1 MSLLFLTQSEYNQ
14 YIKLSMAYER
24 ARQKDD
30 EDDEPV
36 DHNQELIDE
45 LLDKSPEG
53 KALQDFVV
61 SLDIDKQADL
71 LALRRLGNTIQTPET
86 ISRKVYKAEV
96 EQQKKNIID
105 DPLVP
110 LRPAGLGEWKFV
122 ESGKRKLV

>member
-14 YIKLSMAYER
+14 YIKLSMAYEK
-24 ARQKDD
+24 ARQK
-30 EDDEPV
+30 DDEPV

-53 KALQDFVV
+53 KALQDFVE

-96 EQQKKNIID
+96 EQQKKNIND

>member
-30 EDDEPV
+30 DDDEPV

-53 KALQDFVV
+53 KALQDFVK

-71 LALRRLGNTIQTPET
+71 LALRRFGNTIQTPET

-105 DPLVP
+105 DPHVP
-110 LRPAGLGEWKFV
+110 LRPADLGEWKFV
-122 ESGKRKLV
+122 ESGKLKLV

>member
-45 LLDKSPEG
+45 LLYKSPEG
-53 KALQDFVV
+53 KALQDFVE

-110 LRPAGLGEWKFV
+110 LRPWPG
-122 ESGKRKLV
+122 

>member
-1 MSLLFLTQSEYNQ
+1 MSLLSLTQSDYNQ
-14 YIKLSMAYER
+14 YIKLSVDYER

-45 LLDKSPEG
+45 LLDMSPEG

-71 LALRRLGNTIQTPET
+71 LALRRFGNTIQTPKT
-86 ISRKVYKAEV
+86 ISRKVYQAEV
-96 EQQKKNIID
+96 EQQKRNIID

-110 LRPAGLGEWKFV
+110 FRPAGLGEWKFV
-122 ESGKRKLV
+122 ESGKNKLV